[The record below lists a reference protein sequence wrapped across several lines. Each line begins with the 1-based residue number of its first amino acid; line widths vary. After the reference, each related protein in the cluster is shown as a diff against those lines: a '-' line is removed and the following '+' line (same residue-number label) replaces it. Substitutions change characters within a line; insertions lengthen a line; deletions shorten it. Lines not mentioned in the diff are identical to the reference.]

1 MVTHIL
7 DILIRNTIYPKHAA
21 AKPPT
26 RRFRHQILWFYFM
39 ISWRTTK
46 EKHVIWPQLRSQWD
60 TLVLPAPQWAVGCC
74 AACAPTPG
82 VQEQAREEAGLRACS
97 EELLCPAAQGN
108 QDRAQGEQLQR
119 TVLAFSQNVARR
131 GGEEHHWLMRASGPP
146 SFG

>member
-1 MVTHIL
+1 M
-7 DILIRNTIYPKHAA
+7 
-21 AKPPT
+21 
-26 RRFRHQILWFYFM
+26 
-39 ISWRTTK
+39 
-46 EKHVIWPQLRSQWD
+46 
-60 TLVLPAPQWAVGCC
+60 
-74 AACAPTPG
+74 
-82 VQEQAREEAGLRACS
+82 QEQAREEAGLRACS